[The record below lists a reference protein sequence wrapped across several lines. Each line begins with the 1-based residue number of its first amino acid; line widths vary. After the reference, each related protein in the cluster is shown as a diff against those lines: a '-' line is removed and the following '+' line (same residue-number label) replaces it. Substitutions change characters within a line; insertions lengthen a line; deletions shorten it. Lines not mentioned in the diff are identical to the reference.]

1 MPPKDNSF
9 ITYDNLKQYNNHI
22 QNRLYNLEETMAA
35 ITRAASMTGVSVQ
48 EATEAL
54 KKISSAIKP
63 AITEV
68 EKRVTEVASQKEES
82 KPMKQESAP
91 PQPSLFEEFEI
102 PHYEIETVD
111 IEYSIDF

>member
-22 QNRLYNLEETMAA
+22 QNRFCNLEETMAA
-35 ITRAASMTGVSVQ
+35 ITRSASMIGISVQ
-48 EATEAL
+48 EAGEAL
-54 KKISSAIKP
+54 KKISAAMKP

-68 EKRVTEVASQKEES
+68 EKRVAEVTTQKNES
-82 KPMKQESAP
+82 KPIKQESAP
-91 PQPSLFEEFEI
+91 PQSSLFEEFEI
-102 PHYEIETVD
+102 PHYEIEIVD

>member
-1 MPPKDNSF
+1 MPPNNT
-9 ITYDNLKQYNNHI
+9 TYLNLQ
-22 QNRLYNLEETMAA
+22 ETMEA
-35 ITRAASMTGVSVQ
+35 ITRAASRTRVSMQ
-48 EATEAL
+48 EVGAAL
-54 KKISSAIKP
+54 KKLSAIMKP

-68 EKRVTEVASQKEES
+68 EKRVTEVATQEDEP
-82 KPMKQESAP
+82 KPLKQESAP

>member
-1 MPPKDNSF
+1 MPPNN
-9 ITYDNLKQYNNHI
+9 TAYLNLQ
-22 QNRLYNLEETMAA
+22 ETMAA
-35 ITRAASMTGVSVQ
+35 ITRAASMIGVSVQ

-54 KKISSAIKP
+54 KKISATMKP
-63 AITEV
+63 AISEV
-68 EKRVTEVASQKEES
+68 EKRVAEVAAQKNES
-82 KPMKQESAP
+82 KSMKQESAP